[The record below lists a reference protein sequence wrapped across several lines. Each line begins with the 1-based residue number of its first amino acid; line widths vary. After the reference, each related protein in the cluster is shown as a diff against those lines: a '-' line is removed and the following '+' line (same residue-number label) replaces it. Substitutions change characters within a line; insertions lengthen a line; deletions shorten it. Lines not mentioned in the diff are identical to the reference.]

1 MFILFVILRVGLY
14 FEVNKMFWGFRFM
27 WVMLNLRRYFMV
39 FVGSGKIYIKIWKLF
54 IYINIKYI
62 LI

>member
-14 FEVNKMFWGFRFM
+14 LEVNKMFWGFRFM
-27 WVMLNLRRYFMV
+27 WVMLNLRKYFMV

-54 IYINIKYI
+54 IYI
-62 LI
+62 